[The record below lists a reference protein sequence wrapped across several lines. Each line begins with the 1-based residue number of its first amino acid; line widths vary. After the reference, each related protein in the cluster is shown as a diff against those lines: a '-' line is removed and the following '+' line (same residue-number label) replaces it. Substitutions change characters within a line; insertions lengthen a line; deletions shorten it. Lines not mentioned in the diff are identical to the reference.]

1 MSAPTQGL
9 LALVLALAAVVG
21 FGLGGYRV
29 WKLYRYMRLGRA
41 EDRTD
46 LPARRIRDELVIYL
60 GQSKLFKRPYLV
72 RGIAHALI
80 FWGFLVITVGTVDLL
95 LNGIFGLHVPG
106 TDSGLFAWTVDL
118 FAIAVLASIALA
130 AVRRLFFRPS
140 RMHVAAGGYVILALI
155 GVLMLSLLVFETAGI
170 AAELVKKG
178 FTPPPLAGLAAPL
191 VRGPYA
197 QAIYTGAWWIHV
209 LTVLAFA
216 AYLPQTKH
224 LHIAT
229 TLPNVFFRS
238 QRPRGAL
245 RPIPDLEEQETFGA
259 ASLRHL
265 SWKQHL
271 DGYTC
276 TECGRC
282 SDQCPALATGKPL
295 DPQKIVL
302 DLRDLLLREGDLLL
316 RDPAATGT
324 PPAHQTETKPEEV
337 FACTTCAACVEA
349 CPVTI
354 EHIDKIV
361 DLRRALTMMESAA
374 PPEAQRAMQNIERA
388 GNPWGEPREARAD
401 WAEGLLVPTLA
412 ERPDAEYLYF
422 VGCAAS
428 YDRRNQRVAKALARI
443 LQSAGLSFAILGRE
457 ETCTGDPAR
466 RIGNEYL
473 WQLQAQANV
482 ETFERYKVRK
492 VIASCPHCFNT
503 IANEFPQ
510 LGGSYEVVHALSLVD
525 RLITEG
531 KVRFADGDA
540 TAGDVAAVGDR
551 AARGI
556 EGGLVS
562 HDEGPSGRDGADVG
576 RPRSERQPDRGNVA
590 GGPAQTNGAAETREK
605 VAYHDPCYLGRH
617 NKIYDAPRAVMDAV
631 PGVERVEIEPHARE
645 RGFCC
650 GAGGGRMWM
659 EEQVGQRVNHRR
671 IDQLR
676 AAQAGATKVASGCP
690 FCLIMLEEGV
700 GAKGL
705 ADEVKA
711 VDVLELVAGR
721 LATTPPAEGAPP
733 V

>member
-1 MSAPTQGL
+1 
-9 LALVLALAAVVG
+9 
-21 FGLGGYRV
+21 
-29 WKLYRYMRLGRA
+29 MRLGWD

-46 LPARRIRDELVIYL
+46 RPARRLRDELVIYL

-80 FWGFLVITVGTVDLL
+80 FWGFIVITIGTVDLL
-95 LNGIFGLHVPG
+95 LNGIVGLHVPG
-106 TDSGLFAWTVDL
+106 TESGLFAWTVDL

-130 AVRRLFFRPS
+130 AVRRLFFRPP
-140 RMHVAAGGYVILALI
+140 RMHVASGGYVILALI
-155 GVLMLSLLVFETAGI
+155 AVLMLSLLVFETAGI
-170 AAELVKKG
+170 AAEMVKKG
-178 FTPPPLAGLAAPL
+178 FTPPPLAGLFAPA
-191 VRGPYA
+191 VRGASAPAVYA
-197 QAIYTGAWWIHV
+197 GAWWLHV

-229 TLPNVFFRS
+229 TLPNVLFRS

-245 RPIPDLEEQETFGA
+245 RPIKDLEEQETFGA
-259 ASLRHL
+259 ATLRDL

-316 RDPAATGT
+316 RDPKATGT
-324 PPAHQTETKPEEV
+324 PPAHQSEQKPEELW
-337 FACTTCAACVEA
+337 ACTTCMACVEA

-354 EHIDKIV
+354 EHVDKIV
-361 DLRRALTMMESAA
+361 DMRRFLTMMESAA
-374 PPEAQRAMQNIERA
+374 PPEAQRALTNIERA
-388 GNPWGEPREARAD
+388 GNPWGEPRESRGD
-401 WAEGLLVPTLA
+401 WAEGLSIPTFA
-412 ERPDAEYLYF
+412 EKPDAEYLYF

-428 YDRRNQRVAKALARI
+428 YDRRNQRVAKALAQI
-443 LQSAGLSFAILGRE
+443 LNAAGLSFAILARE
-457 ETCTGDPAR
+457 ETCNGDPAR

-473 WQLQAQANV
+473 WQLQAQANI
-482 ETFERYKVRK
+482 ETFDRYKVRK

-503 IANEFPQ
+503 IANEYPQ
-510 LGGSYEVVHALSLVD
+510 LGGNYEVVHALTLVD
-525 RLITEG
+525 QLVRDGRLSL
-531 KVRFADGDA
+531 RSRDGE
-540 TAGDVAAVGDR
+540 V
-551 AARGI
+551 
-556 EGGLVS
+556 EGGPVS
-562 HDEGPSGRDGADVG
+562 RDEWPIQRDAPDVSGPSRE
-576 RPRSERQPDRGNVA
+576 RPPDRGNVA
-590 GGPAQTNGAAETREK
+590 VPATQSEK

-631 PGVERVEIEPHARE
+631 PGVERVEIEPHHRE

-650 GAGGGRMWM
+650 GAGGGRVWM
-659 EEQVGQRVNHRR
+659 EEKVGQRVNHRR

-700 GAKGL
+700 GVKGL
-705 ADEVKA
+705 QDQVKP
-711 VDVLELVAGR
+711 VDVLELVASR
-721 LATTPPAEGAPP
+721 LGGTDGSH
-733 V
+733 

>member
-1 MSAPTQGL
+1 
-9 LALVLALAAVVG
+9 
-21 FGLGGYRV
+21 
-29 WKLYRYMRLGRA
+29 MRLGWD

-46 LPARRIRDELVIYL
+46 RPARRLRDELVIYL

-80 FWGFLVITVGTVDLL
+80 FWGFIVITIGTVDLL
-95 LNGIFGLHVPG
+95 LNGIFGLHLPG
-106 TDSGLFAWTVDL
+106 TETGLFAWTIDL

-130 AVRRLFFRPS
+130 AVRRLIFRPPH
-140 RMHVAAGGYVILALI
+140 MHVASGGYVILALI

-170 AAELVKKG
+170 AAEMVKKG
-178 FTPPPLAGLAAPL
+178 FTPPPLAGLFAPA
-191 VRGPYA
+191 VRGASAPAVYA
-197 QAIYTGAWWIHV
+197 GAWWLHV

-229 TLPNVFFRS
+229 TLPNVLFRS

-245 RPIPDLEEQETFGA
+245 RPIKDLEEQETFGA
-259 ASLRHL
+259 ATLRDL

-316 RDPAATGT
+316 RDPKATGT
-324 PPAHQTETKPEEV
+324 PPAHQSEQKPEELW
-337 FACTTCAACVEA
+337 ACTTCMACVEA

-354 EHIDKIV
+354 EHVDKIV
-361 DLRRALTMMESAA
+361 DMRRFLTMMESAA
-374 PPEAQRAMQNIERA
+374 PPEAQRALTNIERA
-388 GNPWGEPREARAD
+388 GNPWGEPRESRGD
-401 WAEGLLVPTLA
+401 WAEGLSIATFA

-428 YDRRNQRVAKALARI
+428 YDRRNQRVAKALAQI
-443 LQSAGLSFAILGRE
+443 LNAAGLSFAILARE
-457 ETCTGDPAR
+457 ETCNGDPAR

-473 WQLQAQANV
+473 WQLQAQANI
-482 ETFERYKVRK
+482 ETFDRYKVRK

-503 IANEFPQ
+503 IANEYPQ
-510 LGGSYEVVHALSLVD
+510 LGGNYEVVHALTLVD
-525 RLITEG
+525 QLVRDGRLSL
-531 KVRFADGDA
+531 RSRDGE
-540 TAGDVAAVGDR
+540 V
-551 AARGI
+551 
-556 EGGLVS
+556 EGGPVS
-562 HDEGPSGRDGADVG
+562 RDEWPIQRDAPDVSGPSRE
-576 RPRSERQPDRGNVA
+576 RPPDRGNVA
-590 GGPAQTNGAAETREK
+590 VPATPREK

-631 PGVERVEIEPHARE
+631 PGVERVEIEPHHRE

-659 EEQVGQRVNHRR
+659 EEKVGQRVNHRR

-705 ADEVKA
+705 QDQVKP
-711 VDVLELVAGR
+711 VDVLELVASR
-721 LATTPPAEGAPP
+721 LGGTDASH
-733 V
+733 